1 MKRLRHTI
9 LLAGLMSLSLHSA
22 LAQRITHNF
31 RNTSMS
37 EALTILAK
45 STKDYHINFIY
56 DELEDFT
63 VTTSIVKRTAPDAI
77 RQIMGFYPMKMTIDG
92 ENIFVEC
99 TQKTPTKMI
108 GRIVDAHHRP
118 VDFANV
124 ALLNVRDSS
133 LINGGVTNENG
144 QFVIPC
150 EATKAIVRV
159 SCVGYHTVSNV
170 CATGKIVT
178 ITLNDATINLKK
190 VVVKGHRKI
199 YKSEGTKLI
208 VDVQKSV
215 LSDFGT
221 ADDIVALLPTVSG
234 GDGSYTVFGRGNAEV
249 YIDNRK
255 MRDKSELSRLSSK
268 DISTVEVIN
277 NPGVEYDADTHAV
290 IKINLKHKIDGGL
303 GIRTSVFDSQGRKNS
318 DSEQLQLTYDTKNIN
333 GFLSFTNSSN
343 RYKTDQTNKEQTLA
357 NHSVWNMESDMPKWN
372 SNYYNQTINGGI
384 SAELAKNHTIGA
396 SLSYSKE
403 TDKWGGHS
411 ASQMFHDNL
420 LFEDLSSNI
429 HSHANYD
436 QWMGNIFYDGKF
448 SQKWKMTLN
457 ADYVGRKAADSRLNQ
472 EAGSMTDAH
481 EVKNEN
487 ETTHDIYAGNVKIN
501 YHANKNLAFNIGADA
516 SYVEEE
522 KDYQS
527 LENEESSAMSRLH
540 AEETKLATFAS
551 CNVSIAKLSAQ
562 LGLRFESFRMLY
574 RDAISQ
580 NSLVDKTYRHFYPFF
595 SLSLPVKNVKMGLSM
610 TTKVKRPSYYE
621 LRNSEEYFNRYS
633 IEAGNPWLLPQYT
646 TDISYSLQWHQLRFS
661 VDYQRIKDYI
671 ISTNVIQQADPLV
684 AMSKPENFPH
694 YSAVNASLAYHTNVG
709 VWEPFINI
717 NMMRTYMSLYDTDGR
732 KIKND
737 KPYMSMSFNSYFNL
751 QHHWMPYVLLSYNS
765 DGNMREYRVRQALWL
780 SFGVTKHFANNAWIV
795 RLSLNN
801 ILGTKERETRY
812 ASDYMFDK
820 SSFKDS
826 RRISILV
833 RYTFKDKK
841 RYKGESAA
849 SEEMNRL

>member
-1 MKRLRHTI
+1 MKKIVFNLM
-9 LLAGLMSLSLHSA
+9 LLLISMGMS
-22 LAQRITHNF
+22 AQRITRQYNNVSF
-31 RNTSMS
+31 SA
-37 EALTILAK
+37 AL
-45 STKDYHINFIY
+45 KDLNARQDKYVINFVY
-56 DELEDFT
+56 DELEDFK
-63 VTTSIVKRTAPDAI
+63 VTKSIKNESVPDAI
-77 RQIMGFYPMKMTIDG
+77 MNLIGFYPIKMKQVDNVI
-92 ENIFVEC
+92 IVEC
-99 TQKTPTKMI
+99 IQKASNRMM
-108 GRIVDAHHRP
+108 GRIVDTHHQP

-124 ALLNVRDSS
+124 SLLNVNDSS
-133 LINGGVTNENG
+133 FITGGVTNENG

-150 EATKAIVRV
+150 NAQKAIVKV
-159 SCVGYHTVSNV
+159 TCVGYNTYRNIFS
-170 CATGKIVT
+170 TGKIGT
-178 ITLNDATINLKK
+178 IALSEATLNLQK

-199 YKSEGTKLI
+199 YKSDGTKLI

-215 LSDFGT
+215 LSDFGS
-221 ADDIVALLPTVSG
+221 ADDVVAQLPTVSG
-234 GDGSYTVFGRGNAEV
+234 SDGSYSVFGRGIADV

-255 MRDKSELSRLSSK
+255 MRDKSELSRLNSK
-268 DISTVEVIN
+268 DISTIEVIN

-290 IKINLKHKIDGGL
+290 IKINLKHKVDGGL

-333 GFLSFTNSSN
+333 GFISFSNSSS

-357 NHSVWNMESDMPKWN
+357 DHSVWNMESDMPKWN

-436 QWMGNIFYDGKF
+436 QWIGNIFYDGKF
-448 SQKWKMTLN
+448 SQKCKMTLN
-457 ADYVGRKAADSRLNQ
+457 ADYVSRKAADSRLNQ
-472 EAGSMTDAH
+472 ESGSMTDAH

-487 ETTHDIYAGNVKIN
+487 ETTHNIYAGNMKIN
-501 YHANKNLAFNIGADA
+501 YQANKNLTFNIGADA

-527 LENEESSAMSRLH
+527 LENEKSSATSRLH
-540 AEETKLATFAS
+540 AEETKLAAFAG

-562 LGLRFESFRMLY
+562 LGMRFESFRMLY

-595 SLSLPVKNVKMGLSM
+595 SLSLPVKNVEMGLSM

-671 ISTNVIQQADPLV
+671 ISTNIIQQAAPLV

-709 VWEPFINI
+709 VWEPYFNL
-717 NMMRTYMSLYDTDGR
+717 NMMRTYMSLYNTDGR

-737 KPYMSMSFNSYFNL
+737 KPYISMSFNSYFNL
-751 QHHWMPYVLLSYNS
+751 RHHWMPYVLLSYNS
-765 DGNMREYRVRQALWL
+765 DGNMREYLVKQALWFSL
-780 SFGVTKHFANNAWIV
+780 GVTKHFADNAWLV

-812 ASDYMFDK
+812 ASDYIFDK
-820 SSFKDS
+820 SSFKDG
-826 RRISILV
+826 RRISLLV
-833 RYTFKDKK
+833 RYTFKEKK

-849 SEEMNRL
+849 SEEIDRL

>member
-1 MKRLRHTI
+1 MKKIVFNLM
-9 LLAGLMSLSLHSA
+9 LLMISMGMS
-22 LAQRITHNF
+22 AQRITRQYNNVSF
-31 RNTSMS
+31 SA
-37 EALTILAK
+37 AL
-45 STKDYHINFIY
+45 KDLNARQDKYVINFVY
-56 DELEDFT
+56 DELEDFK
-63 VTTSIVKRTAPDAI
+63 VTKNIKNESVPDAI
-77 RQIMGFYPMKMTIDG
+77 MNLIGFYPIKMKQVDNVI
-92 ENIFVEC
+92 IVEC
-99 TQKTPTKMI
+99 IQKASNRMM
-108 GRIVDAHHRP
+108 GRIVDTHHQP

-124 ALLNVRDSS
+124 SLLNVNDSS
-133 LINGGVTNENG
+133 FITGGVTNENG

-150 EATKAIVRV
+150 NAQKAIVKV
-159 SCVGYHTVSNV
+159 TCVGYNTYRNIFS
-170 CATGKIVT
+170 TGKIGT
-178 ITLNDATINLKK
+178 IALSEATLNLQK

-199 YKSEGTKLI
+199 YKSDGTKLI

-215 LSDFGT
+215 LSDFGS
-221 ADDIVALLPTVSG
+221 ADDVVAQLPTVSG
-234 GDGSYTVFGRGNAEV
+234 SDGSYSVFGRGIADV

-255 MRDKSELSRLSSK
+255 MRDKSELSRLNSK
-268 DISTVEVIN
+268 DISTIEVIN

-290 IKINLKHKIDGGL
+290 IKINLKHKVDGGL

-318 DSEQLQLTYDTKNIN
+318 DSEQVQLTYDTENIN
-333 GFLSFTNSSN
+333 GFLSFTNSSS

-357 NHSVWNMESDMPKWN
+357 DHSVWNMESDMPKWN

-436 QWMGNIFYDGKF
+436 QWIGNIFYDGKF

-457 ADYVGRKAADSRLNQ
+457 ADYVSRKAADSRLNQ
-472 EAGSMTDAH
+472 ESGSMTDAH

-487 ETTHDIYAGNVKIN
+487 ETTHDIYAGNMKIN
-501 YHANKNLAFNIGADA
+501 YQANKNLTFNIGADA

-527 LENEESSAMSRLH
+527 LENEKSSATSRLH
-540 AEETKLATFAS
+540 AEETKLAAFAG

-562 LGLRFESFRMLY
+562 LGMRFESFRMLY

-595 SLSLPVKNVKMGLSM
+595 SLSLPVKNVEMGLSM

-671 ISTNVIQQADPLV
+671 ISTNIIQQASPLV

-709 VWEPFINI
+709 VWEPYFNL
-717 NMMRTYMSLYDTDGR
+717 NMMRTYMSLYNTDGR

-737 KPYMSMSFNSYFNL
+737 KPYISMSFNSYFNL
-751 QHHWMPYVLLSYNS
+751 RHHWMPYVLLSYNS
-765 DGNMREYRVRQALWL
+765 DGNMREYLVKQALWFSL
-780 SFGVTKHFANNAWIV
+780 GVTKRFADNAWLV

-812 ASDYMFDK
+812 ASDYIFDK
-820 SSFKDS
+820 SSFKDG
-826 RRISILV
+826 RRISLLV

-849 SEEMNRL
+849 SEEIDRL